1 MAMSQQPYPSLPAGG
16 QPPGTSQA
24 VRSRKPLW
32 ITLGILG
39 AVVLALCC
47 GGMVFA
53 IFATSDKQPESAPR
67 PLVGTSAPSPASSDT
82 TSPPAAAPTPTPA
95 PPLKPSSPEAAPRT
109 AYEPV
114 SPREWAV
121 IAKNPDAHAGERI
134 VVYGVVTQFDA
145 QTGTDAFRADV
156 GAQNMQEA
164 YQYDTNTIMSG
175 DEESL
180 ADVVEGDEFR
190 ANVTVVGSYTYETT
204 AGSQLTVPL
213 LVVDSIRVL

>member
-1 MAMSQQPYPSLPAGG
+1 MAMSQQPYPSYPAGG
-16 QPPGTSQA
+16 PPPGPPSA

-53 IFATSDKQPESAPR
+53 IFATDKQPESAPR

-82 TSPPAAAPTPTPA
+82 TSPPAAASTPTTT
-95 PPLKPSSPEAAPRT
+95 PPLKPSGPEAAPGASYT
-109 AYEPV
+109 PL
-114 SPREWAV
+114 SPRQWAALV
-121 IAKNPDAHAGERI
+121 KNPDAHAGERI
-134 VVYGVVTQFDA
+134 VVYGVVTQFDG

-164 YQYDTNTIMSG
+164 YQYETNTIMSG

-190 ANVTVVGSYTYETT
+190 ADVTVIGAYTYETT
-204 AGSQLTVPL
+204 AGAQLTVPL
-213 LVVDSIRVL
+213 LMVDSIRVL